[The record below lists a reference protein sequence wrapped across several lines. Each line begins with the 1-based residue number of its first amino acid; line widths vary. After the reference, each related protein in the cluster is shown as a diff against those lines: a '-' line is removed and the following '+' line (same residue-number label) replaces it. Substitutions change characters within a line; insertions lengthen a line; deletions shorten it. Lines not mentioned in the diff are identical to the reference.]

1 MIGQFFYW
9 LVKGLFRPGD
19 TEYLK
24 EGPEKPMDPA
34 HVARVEEELNKTQ
47 LDNYEK
53 ARAAYPS
60 LHLRND
66 ENTWFKKMEE
76 QDDYAK
82 ILDKDSEEFIAK
94 KYGLNPKQLKT
105 IKSALS
111 VKNARKTMETKE
123 WKDWNNSLKK

>member
-1 MIGQFFYW
+1 MIGSAFYW
-9 LVKGLFRPGD
+9 LIKGLFRPGD

-24 EGPEKPMDPA
+24 EGSEKPIDPA
-34 HVARVEEELNKTQ
+34 HIARVEEELNKTQ

-53 ARAAYPS
+53 AREVYPS

-66 ENTWFKKMEE
+66 EDAWLKKLEE
-76 QDDYAK
+76 QREYAE
-82 ILDKDSEEFIAK
+82 ILDKNSEELIAK

-105 IKSALS
+105 IKSALF

-123 WKDWNNSLKK
+123 RKDFNNSLKK